1 LCLSYLGGEFKTS
14 LGYTLGI
21 HAMLDAA
28 FSNLQ
33 VTAEYLNYVYL
44 ETGRLQLKNSP
55 EFSIALGIP

>member
-1 LCLSYLGGEFKTS
+1 
-14 LGYTLGI
+14 
-21 HAMLDAA
+21 MLDAA